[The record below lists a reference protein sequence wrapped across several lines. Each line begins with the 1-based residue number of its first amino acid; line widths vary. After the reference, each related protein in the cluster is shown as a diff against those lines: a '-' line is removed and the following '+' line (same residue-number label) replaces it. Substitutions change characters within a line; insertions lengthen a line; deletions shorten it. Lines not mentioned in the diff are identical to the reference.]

1 MERNADRDARRLRGA
16 ARPKITGRSEADDDR
31 VLEQPVSVGGR
42 QEHLSSVEGSD
53 RVDRAAAARPALVIV
68 RESSL
73 DTIAARSLGTG
84 PSIRALH
91 DHRSEERRVGKEC
104 VRTGRPRWSPY
115 HTKKQQP
122 K

>member
-53 RVDRAAAARPALVIV
+53 RVDRAAAARPALIIV

-73 DTIAARSLGTG
+73 DTIAARSPGTG
-84 PSIRALH
+84 PSIRSA
-91 DHRSEERRVGKEC
+91 ERREGKEG
-104 VRTGRPRWSPY
+104 VSTGRSRW
-115 HTKKQQP
+115 TQ
-122 K
+122 